1 VTYTATKVNTYLIIS
16 EVSYV
21 KFRILF
27 LDRRLGLVSGF
38 IFFCLYQA
46 FSALHFRLKYVI
58 LLYSIGGDEVLD

>member
-1 VTYTATKVNTYLIIS
+1 MMYTATKVNTYLIIS

-27 LDRRLGLVSGF
+27 LDRRLGLCRAL
-38 IFFCLYQA
+38 FFCLYQA

-58 LLYSIGGDEVLD
+58 LLYSIGGDEVLV